1 MKSDEMKIIAFSC
14 TYCAYN
20 AADLAGSMRLQ
31 YPHNVRVVK
40 LLCTGKVE
48 PVLLLEAFRHG
59 ADAVFVAGCMEG
71 ECHFLE
77 GNLRARPIVEYT
89 KTLLEEAGMDPRR
102 LEMFNMSAAMAQKFV
117 EAVQTIV
124 ERLDELGPSPLRDAG
139 DAQSAES
146 SLASAT

>member
-1 MKSDEMKIIAFSC
+1 MSTRDMKIVAYTC

-31 YPHNVRVVK
+31 YPHNVRIVK
-40 LLCTGKVE
+40 LLCTGRIE
-48 PVLLLEAFRHG
+48 PILLLEAFRYG

-77 GNLRARPIVEYT
+77 GNLRARQIVEYT
-89 KTLLEEAGMDPRR
+89 KELLQEAGIDPRR

-117 EAVQTIV
+117 EAVQTMT
-124 ERLDELGPSPLRDAG
+124 ERLEELGPNTLRDERIEAG
-139 DAQSAES
+139 IRSDVA
-146 SLASAT
+146 